1 MMTKNARDSYYHKKL
16 RWQVVIREQRHFHKK
31 TILLLSIPEPESKY
45 KGIDSK
51 SCGAMYYH
59 YFVFSSIHDLIFL
72 GYTTVAATW

>member
-1 MMTKNARDSYYHKKL
+1 M
-16 RWQVVIREQRHFHKK
+16 IREQCHFHKK
-31 TILLLSIPEPESKY
+31 TILLLSIPELESKY